1 MKFHLCSRDLYCTFL
16 QVTAQR
22 YSAFS
27 LSEVSP
33 EELSHDAVSRWLSD
47 TTCQPKDIWEAARR
61 DVLGTTGVIIGD
73 ETVLDKSRSKKVELV
88 HWQYSGDEHDIIR
101 GIGMLNMLWKR
112 DDGTVMPMDYRIY
125 HPPEDG
131 KTKNDQFREMLV
143 RAKERGVTPE
153 AVIAD
158 SWYSS
163 LNNVKCIRDLG
174 WIWVMGLRKNRSVN
188 RKEKLANLVIPEEG
202 LKVHLRGY
210 GWITVYRFV
219 AKNGRTDYIGTN
231 MDNPTREKVERF
243 VRMRW
248 SIEVYHRELKQTC
261 GLERCQSRNGRAQ
274 RNHIGFSVLSWI
286 RKAKQRNLNQLSLYR
301 QQWDVIKG
309 AISQNLKKQ
318 LAYSDG

>member
-1 MKFHLCSRDLYCTFL
+1 MKTHLCSRELYCTFL

-22 YSAFS
+22 YSSFS
-27 LSEVSP
+27 LAEVSP
-33 EELSHDAVSRWLSD
+33 EPLSHDAVSRWLTD
-47 TTCQPKDIWEAARR
+47 TKCQPKDIWEAAKR
-61 DVLGTTGVIIGD
+61 DVLKTFGVILAD

-88 HWQYSGDEHDIIR
+88 HWQYSGDEHDVIP

-112 DDGTVMPMDYRIY
+112 DDGAVMPIDYRIY

-143 RAKERGVTPE
+143 NAKTRGVTPE

-163 LNNVKCIRDLG
+163 LNNVKCIRELG
-174 WIWVMGLRKNRSVN
+174 WVWVMGLRKNRVVN
-188 RKEKLANLVIPEEG
+188 RGEKLETLTIPYEG
-202 LKVHLRGY
+202 LRVHLRGY

-219 AKNGRTDYIGTN
+219 ATNGRTDYIGTN
-231 MDNPTREKVERF
+231 INDPTREAVERL

-261 GLERCQSRNGRAQ
+261 GLARCQSRNGRAQ
-274 RNHIGFSVLSWI
+274 RNHIGLSVLSWI
-286 RKAKQRNLNQLSLYR
+286 RKARVRSVSQFSLYQ
-301 QQWDVIKG
+301 QQWDMLKG
-309 AISQNLKKQ
+309 AIAMNLKQQ
-318 LAYSDG
+318 LVYSRA

>member
-1 MKFHLCSRDLYCTFL
+1 MKFHLCSRELYCTFL

-47 TTCQPKDIWEAARR
+47 TTCQPKDIWEAAKR
-61 DVLGTTGVIIGD
+61 DVLRTTGVIIGD
-73 ETVLDKSRSKKVELV
+73 ETVLDKSRSEKVELV

-101 GIGMLNMLWKR
+101 GIGMLNMLWRR

-143 RAKERGVTPE
+143 RAKERGVDPK

-174 WIWVMGLRKNRSVN
+174 WIWIMGLRKNRSVN

-202 LKVHLRGY
+202 LRVHLRGY

-231 MDNPTREKVERF
+231 MDNPTREKVKRF
-243 VRMRW
+243 VRMCW

-286 RKAKQRNLNQLSLYR
+286 RKAKQRNLNQLSLYQ

-318 LAYSDG
+318 LAYSYG